1 MQQVYETDAQRLM
14 EKCFIECYKS
24 FRTLL
29 NGCDNMV
36 AILYVFFGFCYW
48 HENFIEKNDYACGAS
63 ETGSR
68 SLEKND
74 LFKLYSSKPSLQY
87 AQVCVTL
94 GQVQTC

>member
-36 AILYVFFGFCYW
+36 AILYVFFGFCY
-48 HENFIEKNDYACGAS
+48 
-63 ETGSR
+63 
-68 SLEKND
+68 
-74 LFKLYSSKPSLQY
+74 
-87 AQVCVTL
+87 
-94 GQVQTC
+94 